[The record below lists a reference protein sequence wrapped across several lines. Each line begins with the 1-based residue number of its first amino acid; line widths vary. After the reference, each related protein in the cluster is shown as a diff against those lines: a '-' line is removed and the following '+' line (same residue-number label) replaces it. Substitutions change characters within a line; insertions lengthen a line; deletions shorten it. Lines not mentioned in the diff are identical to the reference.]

1 MKKRKFFS
9 DYFLEECLAYL
20 NWIDERRQ
28 TALFHTHP
36 DSNHQPPTADE
47 IKIHNALLLILW
59 RRKLVSDQAYIMNY
73 ITT

>member
-20 NWIDERRQ
+20 NWIDERRHIS
-28 TALFHTHP
+28 LFHTHP
-36 DSNHQPPTADE
+36 DSDHQPPSEDE
-47 IKIHNALLLILW
+47 IRIHNALLLVLW
-59 RRKLVSDQAYIMNY
+59 QHKLVSYDAYVMHF